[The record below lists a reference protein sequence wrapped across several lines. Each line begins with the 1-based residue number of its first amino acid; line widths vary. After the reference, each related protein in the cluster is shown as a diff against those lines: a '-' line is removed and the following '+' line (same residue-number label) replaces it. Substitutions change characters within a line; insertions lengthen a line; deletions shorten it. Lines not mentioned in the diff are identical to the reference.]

1 MGKAAPFSGI
11 AFLKNLFKIKMFV
24 FVKRS
29 QSLSVPNPQGYPAR
43 GIRKD
48 FKLVKNQGN
57 SLNQGNFPYPCFPL
71 ITLVGGRATART
83 AIGSERKRKTAKGR
97 GLDREKSS
105 DQGGL
110 SSSA

>member
-57 SLNQGNFPYPCFPL
+57 SLNQGNFPYPCLPL

-83 AIGSERKRKTAKGR
+83 AIGSERKRKTAK
-97 GLDREKSS
+97 DRKAVQREVSGS
-105 DQGGL
+105 GG
-110 SSSA
+110 S